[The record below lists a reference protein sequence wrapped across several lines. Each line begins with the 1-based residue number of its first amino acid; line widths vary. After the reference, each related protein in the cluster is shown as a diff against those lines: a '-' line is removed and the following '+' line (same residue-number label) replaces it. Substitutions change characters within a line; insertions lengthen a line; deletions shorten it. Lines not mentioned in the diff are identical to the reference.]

1 MASRCGVSKFP
12 ASVIEPTDLSIGHM
26 DIIKALENRDTKL
39 SERLVREHTLNLAA
53 HVPKHVDFL
62 D

>member
-1 MASRCGVSKFP
+1 M
-12 ASVIEPTDLSIGHM
+12 IEPTNLSIGHM
-26 DIIKALENRDTKL
+26 DIIKALENQDTKL

>member
-1 MASRCGVSKFP
+1 
-12 ASVIEPTDLSIGHM
+12 M

-39 SERLVREHTLNLAA
+39 SERLVSGHTMNLAA
-53 HVPKHVDFL
+53 HVPKHVDYL

>member
-1 MASRCGVSKFP
+1 
-12 ASVIEPTDLSIGHM
+12 M

-39 SERLVREHTLNLAA
+39 SERQVREHTMNLAA
-53 HVPKHVDFL
+53 YVPKHVDYL

>member
-1 MASRCGVSKFP
+1 
-12 ASVIEPTDLSIGHM
+12 M

-39 SERLVREHTLNLAA
+39 SERLVREHTMNLGA
-53 HVPKHVDFL
+53 HVPKHVAYL